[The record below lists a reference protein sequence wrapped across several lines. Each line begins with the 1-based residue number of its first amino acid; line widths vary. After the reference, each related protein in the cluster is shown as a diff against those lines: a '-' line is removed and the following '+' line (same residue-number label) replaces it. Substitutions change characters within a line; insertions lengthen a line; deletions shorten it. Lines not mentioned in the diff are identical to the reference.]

1 VINAIDVKISVWD
14 KGVIQNV
21 EKALRESKL
30 GASVSVDQ
38 DSVRL
43 KFNPITEEDRKST
56 VKEIGGMLEECR
68 IKIRQIRQRYMKD
81 LENLQNVSEDLQKK
95 DQEHLQKLI
104 VEYTSKAEEIANKKE
119 QEIMK
124 I

>member
-1 VINAIDVKISVWD
+1 
-14 KGVIQNV
+14 
-21 EKALRESKL
+21 
-30 GASVSVDQ
+30 
-38 DSVRL
+38 
-43 KFNPITEEDRKST
+43 
-56 VKEIGGMLEECR
+56 
-68 IKIRQIRQRYMKD
+68 MKD